1 LHGDGDDECWR
12 SCCATHDAR
21 PDRVAIG
28 VGLSLLVSR
37 ALASLLLGMRPTDPI
52 SFAAAALLLI
62 AVAFIGTY
70 LPAHRASR
78 FDPLIAFRQP

>member
-1 LHGDGDDECWR
+1 MMSVG
-12 SCCATHDAR
+12 AR
-21 PDRVAIG
+21 VARRMTLVLIGVAIG

-52 SFAAAALLLI
+52 SFAAAALLLLT
-62 AVAFIGTY
+62 VTFIGTY

-78 FDPLIAFRQP
+78 FDPLIALRQR